1 VSGTLGTPVTLATGG
16 GSGTGALSYIT
27 ANGTAAGCTIT
38 GGSLT
43 ASSSGTCSVV
53 ASKAADSTYF
63 AVSSTPT
70 TVTLAGLPVVKLLT
84 PRAALSKSAKVLPIK
99 ISCSGT
105 PCSGTLT
112 VSAVVKV
119 KVKHGA
125 STVTKSENLTFGSV
139 GYHLSA
145 STSKSVTIH
154 LSAASRKYLAA
165 NPLRPTISGSVSITD
180 NLGKKHTLGRVSLL
194 K

>member
-1 VSGTLGTPVTLATGG
+1 
-16 GSGTGALSYIT
+16 
-27 ANGTAAGCTIT
+27 
-38 GGSLT
+38 
-43 ASSSGTCSVV
+43 
-53 ASKAADSTYF
+53 
-63 AVSSTPT
+63 
-70 TVTLAGLPVVKLLT
+70 
-84 PRAALSKSAKVLPIK
+84 VLPIK
-99 ISCSGT
+99 ISCSGA
-105 PCSGTLT
+105 PCNGTLT
-112 VSAVVKV
+112 VSAVVRV